1 MNSETWD
8 LGTPAGVSGMAGQ
21 GTVGTDALTA
31 PEVFRFAGVVVR
43 TVVVDGEPWFVAPDV
58 ARVLGY
64 RDASNFTRRL
74 DDDEKGTHQV
84 STPGGQQTVTIVSES
99 GLYVAVIGS
108 QVDSARDFKRW
119 ITHDVIPA
127 IRRTGSYVAPMSEDE
142 IVHRALAIT
151 ARRVQQLETR
161 VAELEPV
168 AAHAETFRQADGLR
182 TIGDIAN
189 DFKAHCAANFP
200 GVKVKHQD
208 VFDHAGRLA
217 IIIRSASVRHN
228 QPTAQAIE
236 AGWARAHRTT
246 FGTSTRGQQTA
257 VSTRLTPR
265 GEARLWDGL
274 AAWLGAHGTLAIPNN

>member
-1 MNSETWD
+1 MS
-8 LGTPAGVSGMAGQ
+8 
-21 GTVGTDALTA
+21 AL
-31 PEVFRFAGVVVR
+31 EVFRFDGAELR
-43 TVVVDGEPWFVAPDV
+43 TVMIDGDPWFVARDVAAVLNYADPTSAIRAHCKGVPTHHPLLTTGGAQTVRVISEPDV
-58 ARVLGY
+58 LRMIVACRLPEAERFERWVFEEVL
-64 RDASNFTRRL
+64 
-74 DDDEKGTHQV
+74 
-84 STPGGQQTVTIVSES
+84 PTI
-99 GLYVAVIGS
+99 
-108 QVDSARDFKRW
+108 R
-119 ITHDVIPA
+119 H
-127 IRRTGSYVAPMSEDE
+127 TGSYVAPMSEDE
-142 IVHRALAIT
+142 IVQQALAIT

-200 GVKVKHQD
+200 DVKVKHQD

-217 IIIRSASVRHN
+217 IIIRTASVRHN

-246 FGTSTRGQQTA
+246 FGTNTRGQQTA

-274 AAWLGAHGTLAIPNN
+274 AAWLGAYGTLTIPKN